1 MVLDIIGQILWWGIL
16 ATPVLAF
23 LILRKAEMR
32 CIAKILL
39 GLVITIILSVVFF
52 FISIGILFRDGMG
65 PV

>member
-39 GLVITIILSVVFF
+39 GLVITIILSVVLFY
-52 FISIGILFRDGMG
+52 ISISIIFRDGMG

>member
-39 GLVITIILSVVFF
+39 GLVITIILSVVLFY
-52 FISIGILFRDGMG
+52 ISISIIFRDGIG